1 MKRLCLLR
9 HAKSDWSDPSSD
21 DFNRSI
27 NVRGAKAATFMA
39 DYIAR
44 SPYRPDHVLCSSAR
58 RAVQTCEPLV
68 AALGASV
75 PVDYRD
81 VLYHAMPDVLLSEA
95 KTAPD
100 TAETILII
108 AHNPGLVLLA
118 MGLARDPDDG
128 VATRVANGVPTCGFI
143 VFEFPNAKSWS
154 ELAEGEGETVFFGRP
169 RDLMAK
175 TKE

>member
-27 NVRGAKAATFMA
+27 NARGAKSAAFMA
-39 DYIAR
+39 NYIAH
-44 SPYRPDHVLCSSAR
+44 SPYRPDYVICSSAR
-58 RAVQTCEPLV
+58 RAMQTCAPLV
-68 AALGASV
+68 AELGASV

-81 VLYHAMPDVLLSEA
+81 VLYHAMPDMLLSEA
-95 KTAPD
+95 KAAPD
-100 TAETILII
+100 SADTLLII

-128 VATRVANGVPTCGFI
+128 VAARVANGLPTGGFI
-143 VFEFPNAKSWS
+143 VFEFPQAQHWS
-154 ELAEGEGETVFFGRP
+154 DLAEGEGETIFFGRP
-169 RDLMAK
+169 RDLMAEA
-175 TKE
+175 KE

>member
-27 NVRGAKAATFMA
+27 NARGATAAAFMA
-39 DYIAR
+39 AYIAH
-44 SPYRPDHVLCSSAR
+44 SPYRPEHVLCSSAR
-58 RAVQTCEPLV
+58 RAVQTCAPLV
-68 AALGASV
+68 DALGTSV

-95 KTAPD
+95 RTAPD
-100 TAETILII
+100 TAETLLII

-118 MGLARDPDDG
+118 MGLAHDPDEG
-128 VATRVANGVPTCGFI
+128 IAARVANGVPTCGFI
-143 VFEFPNAKSWS
+143 VFEFPDAESWE

-169 RDLMAK
+169 RDLMAEA
-175 TKE
+175 KE